1 MILGM
6 SPFLVFGAYI
16 RTIGSQVEF
25 YELKEELS
33 EMQSQ
38 YESVLVDASQFP
50 RAGSSNQRLQFLCE
64 SL

>member
-1 MILGM
+1 M
-6 SPFLVFGAYI
+6 ADN

-50 RAGSSNQRLQFLCE
+50 RAGSSNQKSSISAIL
-64 SL
+64 